1 MHVPVWKRPMTRAA
15 SWDEPGVMP
24 AIASSVGGDEIVTS
38 ALNTLGTPRC
48 RGPKN
53 GRNQGVPTDLGAR
66 GGTAASP
73 ATAVDP
79 RIERPAVTREDT
91 TFEVKAT
98 VTSGVGSGNGAAPPA
113 STVREKKVFV
123 DAPGAMSM
131 FWMGL

>member
-1 MHVPVWKRPMTRAA
+1 M
-15 SWDEPGVMP
+15 
-24 AIASSVGGDEIVTS
+24 VTS

-48 RGPKN
+48 TVTKK
-53 GRNQGVPTDLGAR
+53 GRNPGVPTELSAP
-66 GGTAASP
+66 GGTSASP

-91 TFEVKAT
+91 TLDVKAT
-98 VTSGVGSGNGAAPPA
+98 VTSGVGSANGAAPPA

-123 DAPGAMSM
+123 EAPAGTSA